1 VPLRA
6 AKLGAAEARS
16 GGAPAIANYL
26 GLNLGA
32 HKGGHAPRLLLFV
45 MLLSWC
51 GALLLFRF
59 VRSGSLALGFLAW
72 NLFLAAIPAVA
83 AWFFARAMGKG
94 ASTIEKVGWF
104 VIWIVFLP
112 NAPYIITDFVHLTT
126 RPGIP
131 FWYDTALLVSCA
143 GTGLLLGY
151 TSIADVQAVI
161 ARRFSPFVGWM
172 LVIAAVLLSGFGIY
186 LGRFLRWNSW
196 DTLTSPRQL
205 SLAIA
210 DRVMNPLSNPQ
221 TFGVTV
227 VYGVGLFL
235 GYVALRFWQPATI
248 SGSERTEPRQS

>member
-6 AKLGAAEARS
+6 EELGAAEARG
-16 GGAPAIANYL
+16 GGAPDIANDV
-26 GLNLGA
+26 GLNSRVN
-32 HKGGHAPRLLLFV
+32 KGGHAPRLLLFV

-59 VRSGSLALGFLAW
+59 ARSHSLALGFLAW
-72 NLFLAAIPAVA
+72 NLFLAAVPAVA
-83 AWFFARAMGKG
+83 AWFFARAMGKD
-94 ASTIEKVGWF
+94 SSLIVRVGWF
-104 VIWIVFLP
+104 VVWLVFLP

-126 RPGIP
+126 HPDIP

-151 TSIADVQAVI
+151 TSIADVQFVI
-161 ARRFSPFVGWM
+161 ARRFSPLAGWM
-172 LVIAAVLLSGFGIY
+172 LVVAAVLLSGFGIY

-196 DTLTSPRQL
+196 DTVTSPRQL
-205 SLAIA
+205 SVAIA
-210 DRVMNPLSNPQ
+210 NRVMNPLSNPQ
-221 TFGVTV
+221 TVGVTV

-248 SGSERTEPRQS
+248 IGTERTGPRES

>member
-1 VPLRA
+1 M
-6 AKLGAAEARS
+6 
-16 GGAPAIANYL
+16 
-26 GLNLGA
+26 NLSA
-32 HKGGHAPRLLLFV
+32 LKAGHAPRLLLFV

-83 AWFFARAMGKG
+83 AWFFARAMGK
-94 ASTIEKVGWF
+94 ASSTIEKVGWF
-104 VIWIVFLP
+104 VVWIVFLP

-151 TSIADVQAVI
+151 TSIADVQFVI
-161 ARRFSPFVGWM
+161 ARRFSPLAGWL

-205 SLAIA
+205 SLEIT
-210 DRVMNPLSNPQ
+210 DRLINPLSHPQ
-221 TFGVTV
+221 TVGVTV

-235 GYVALRFWQPATI
+235 GYVALRFWQPATH
-248 SGSERTEPRQS
+248 SRTEKLQ

>member
-1 VPLRA
+1 M
-6 AKLGAAEARS
+6 
-16 GGAPAIANYL
+16 
-26 GLNLGA
+26 NLSA
-32 HKGGHAPRLLLFV
+32 LKAGHAPRLLLFV

-83 AWFFARAMGKG
+83 AWFFARAMGK
-94 ASTIEKVGWF
+94 ASSTIEKVGWF
-104 VIWIVFLP
+104 VVWIVFLP

-126 RPGIP
+126 HPDIP

-151 TSIADVQAVI
+151 TSIADVQLVI
-161 ARRFSPFVGWM
+161 ARRFSPLVGWL
-172 LVIAAVLLSGFGIY
+172 LVVAAVLLSGFGIY

-196 DTLTSPRQL
+196 DTLTNPRQL
-205 SLAIA
+205 SLEIT
-210 DRVMNPLSNPQ
+210 DRLINPLSHPQ
-221 TFGVTV
+221 TVGVTV

-235 GYVALRFWQPATI
+235 GYVALRFWQPATH
-248 SGSERTEPRQS
+248 SRTEKLQ